1 MPTYAIDKLVDWR
14 TEDAAVSQ
22 GGGDVAMGK
31 TAIRRHV
38 SFLDF
43 TKINRER
50 TTDIVAADVI
60 NLCGIR
66 TGQAVVGWSVR
77 VHRAA
82 GATCTADLRYG
93 TVAMQ
98 NDMNLNA
105 VGVPSAGMSGAFQT
119 RYNTGTADVQV
130 NLNLDHAPGNARVT
144 ICVFIAD
151 CEIDGS
157 P

>member
-1 MPTYAIDKLVDWR
+1 MPTYDINKLVDWR
-14 TEDAAVSQ
+14 TEDAAETQ
-22 GGGDVAMGK
+22 GGGDIAHGK
-31 TAIRRHV
+31 VAIRRHV

-43 TKINRER
+43 TKINAERE
-50 TTDIVAADVI
+50 TDIVAADVI

-66 TGQAVVGWSVR
+66 PGQAVVGWSVR
-77 VHRAA
+77 VHTAA

-130 NLNLDHAPGNARVT
+130 NLNLDHNPGAAVIT
-144 ICVFIAD
+144 VCVFIAD

>member
-1 MPTYAIDKLVDWR
+1 MPTYAADKLVDWR
-14 TEDAAVSQ
+14 TKDTVEQQ
-22 GGGDVAMGK
+22 GGGDVVMGK
-31 TAIRRHV
+31 VPIRRHV
-38 SFLDF
+38 TFLDF
-43 TKINRER
+43 AKINAER
-50 TTDIVAADVI
+50 TVDITAADVI

-66 TGQAVVGWSVR
+66 PGQAVVGWSAR
-77 VHRAA
+77 VHTAA

-130 NLNLDHAPGNARVT
+130 NLNLDHAPGNAVIT

-151 CEIDGS
+151 CEIDS
-157 P
+157 HP